1 MDLKRKPSA
10 VRENKLFSLDM
21 REIPISSPEA
31 DDNGAY
37 VSNGS
42 VKQYYT
48 YNASGSSTA
57 HRGENS
63 TWYVKDGKWYKR
75 QYVNQNEVYELTRMY
90 KHSKYNPNFFRTIV
104 SVRACEEKEPK
115 PYFLVIYCWSK
126 EGLGPDAT
134 RRTTSV
140 YYRKDPQLLA
150 EIDGFLEK
158 GMSTDQVYSTTA
170 NRKED
175 TVSQTV
181 WGPKMI
187 DNQKLASKKTVVN
200 NKQQDLRSEA
210 EVLVS
215 SLDVQQ
221 RSVCE
226 RQLVAQHAQ
235 WSQWILCGGK
245 FSSSH
250 RQNIWTPHIPT
261 KRL

>member
-1 MDLKRKPSA
+1 
-10 VRENKLFSLDM
+10 
-21 REIPISSPEA
+21 
-31 DDNGAY
+31 
-37 VSNGS
+37 
-42 VKQYYT
+42 
-48 YNASGSSTA
+48 
-57 HRGENS
+57 
-63 TWYVKDGKWYKR
+63 
-75 QYVNQNEVYELTRMY
+75 MY

-104 SVRACEEKEPK
+104 SVWACEEKEPK
-115 PYFLVIYCWSK
+115 PYFLVIYRWSK
-126 EGLGPDAT
+126 EGLGPENFVLPRHGNAT
-134 RRTTSV
+134 RRTTSA

-158 GMSTDQVYSTTA
+158 VMSTDQVYSTTA

-250 RQNIWTPHIPT
+250 RHNIWTSHIPT

>member
-1 MDLKRKPSA
+1 
-10 VRENKLFSLDM
+10 
-21 REIPISSPEA
+21 
-31 DDNGAY
+31 
-37 VSNGS
+37 
-42 VKQYYT
+42 
-48 YNASGSSTA
+48 
-57 HRGENS
+57 
-63 TWYVKDGKWYKR
+63 
-75 QYVNQNEVYELTRMY
+75 MY

-115 PYFLVIYCWSK
+115 PYFLVIYRWSK
-126 EGLGPDAT
+126 EGLGPENFVLPRHGNAT
-134 RRTTSV
+134 RRTTSA
-140 YYRKDPQLLA
+140 YYKKDPQLLA

-250 RQNIWTPHIPT
+250 RHNIWTSHIPT